1 MIPVE
6 HLFLQ
11 MQNKATA
18 MKKLQNI
25 LYQKEFSKDMSTIS
39 TDRKFQVHFAILTM
53 VTICTKPNYVVG
65 GKYEPE

>member
-1 MIPVE
+1 
-6 HLFLQ
+6 

-25 LYQKEFSKDMSTIS
+25 LYQKEFNKDMSTIS
-39 TDRKFQVHFAILTM
+39 TDRKFQVHFAIFTM
-53 VTICTKPNYVVG
+53 VTRGSKLNHVAG

>member
-1 MIPVE
+1 
-6 HLFLQ
+6 

-25 LYQKEFSKDMSTIS
+25 LYQKEFNKDMSTIS

-53 VTICTKPNYVVG
+53 VTRWTK
-65 GKYEPE
+65 